1 MGVLK
6 AANLNHNSQEVRDN
20 KYGSQASLKKRGR
33 KSKAEKDIRAGNTQN
48 INKFLKKP
56 LQPWTSNEIETL
68 EMDSLNGSIPNFL
81 DDSLNNFTE
90 YNEHPYVSTP
100 IPNRRSNFSRVS
112 STPKKGGSQDIKI
125 INNESLNRRIIPVRR
140 RCHSADRCVECTKKE
155 RQLQIIQKEQEELKR
170 STEEEL
176 KAMMQEINKLKVQMS
191 ELKEKNNEAK
201 LSPTTRKKT
210 AQENTER
217 FLQSLDHLRGKPP
230 ISHLTKN
237 KNTRISPSQ
246 EQASQSNG
254 MQNSR
259 DGKHQKDN
267 TDNRKDDQKIKDD
280 KSRKRKPETMVE
292 KPGAMRFGELKREV
306 DERRRRRNNIVIT
319 GDFNPDC
326 KDINNMSN
334 WLNAEFGI
342 STKVKKVATSQKLLI
357 ATLESINPKKVI
369 MAQKNKLKGSNL
381 SINDDYTRR
390 EAHVQAWIRQEM
402 WTKRSRK
409 GEQQKPTTC
418 ELSLVVQGHSE
429 AKEYQR
435 KSKQWTVSWH
445 KEQHVQK
452 LERQRVEAK
461 TTARKDLEEQ
471 LFEAVKSGKTTYV
484 IGDINARVGE
494 ETGYIDSEWEEH
506 VGEIRRSQD
515 KTINTE
521 SRKLL
526 KICEEWGLHIA
537 NGRVDRD

>member
-6 AANLNHNSQEVRDN
+6 AATLNHNSQEVRDN
-20 KYGSQASLKKRGR
+20 KYGRQASLKKRGR
-33 KSKAEKDIRAGNTQN
+33 KSKAEKDIRAGNTQK
-48 INKFLKKP
+48 INKSLKKP
-56 LQPWTSNEIETL
+56 LQPGTSNEIESL

-90 YNEHPYVSTP
+90 YNERPYVSTP

-125 INNESLNRRIIPVRR
+125 INNESLNRTIIPVRK

-155 RQLQIIQKEQEELKR
+155 RQLLIIQKEQEELKR
-170 STEEEL
+170 TVKSTEEQL
-176 KAMMQEINKLKVQMS
+176 KAMMKEVNKLKVQMS
-191 ELKEKNNEAK
+191 ELKEKNNEA
-201 LSPTTRKKT
+201 
-210 AQENTER
+210 N
-217 FLQSLDHLRGKPP
+217 LDDLRGKPP

-280 KSRKRKPETMVE
+280 RSRKRKLETMVE
-292 KPGAMRFGELKREV
+292 KPG
-306 DERRRRRNNIVIT
+306 
-319 GDFNPDC
+319 DFNPDW

-381 SINDDYTRR
+381 WINDDYTRR
-390 EAHVQAWIRQEM
+390 EAHVQAWIRQEVD
-402 WTKRSRK
+402 K
-409 GEQQKPTTC
+409 EIA
-418 ELSLVVQGHSE
+418 QGR
-429 AKEYQR
+429 A
-435 KSKQWTVSWH
+435 
-445 KEQHVQK
+445 
-452 LERQRVEAK
+452 AK
-461 TTARKDLEEQ
+461 TNYMRMWAKDAWWRWEDLNGDLMQQPFRSHEEQ
-471 LFEAVKSGKTTYV
+471 
-484 IGDINARVGE
+484 
-494 ETGYIDSEWEEH
+494 
-506 VGEIRRSQD
+506 
-515 KTINTE
+515 
-521 SRKLL
+521 
-526 KICEEWGLHIA
+526 
-537 NGRVDRD
+537 